1 MCCILMW
8 FFIIFQHWT
17 TKISLKDKN
26 YCYLVL
32 CFTVKSVMS
41 ILSILNL
48 FKSQE
53 TSHDFYYVKPYIWL
67 DGSLKMVFQGLDP
80 RAKMIIVQKN
90 SYLFTLFFKLI
101 YLDKYSAFPVVFY
114 TGLEAK
120 SSIKRPRILE

>member
-1 MCCILMW
+1 MR
-8 FFIIFQHWT
+8 IIF
-17 TKISLKDKN
+17 
-26 YCYLVL
+26 YLVL
-32 CFTVKSVMS
+32 CFMVKSVMS

-67 DGSLKMVFQGLDP
+67 DGSLKMVFQDVDYW
-80 RAKMIIVQKN
+80 AKMFIVQEN

-114 TGLEAK
+114 TGLEAI
-120 SSIKRPRILE
+120 SSIKRPRRSSFKFKFDYADSKPWTKVCCLPRK